1 MSEEALTVTVQ
12 ETNLANW
19 YDSPPP
25 KAVMRQALDLF
36 VSRREAAKSI
46 LEEGVDKD
54 YSQLP
59 GTPKPSLH
67 QPGADKLISAF
78 GLTPRIV
85 ARPDLSV
92 FDHEAGFYY
101 IKNQFDVLNGDKVV
115 GTGIGTASSKESKYA
130 YRWMKKEQIES
141 HPKLRDYKLDDFEKQ
156 SNQYG
161 TRYKV
166 PNPDIHDLVNT
177 LEKMAAKRAKT
188 SAVLQA
194 FGLSSDFTTDMDDQE
209 PSHQTKRQQSKS
221 KPKKQDDTPPDKAV
235 AEFIEWFDAHCDK
248 EGWDADAK
256 EAAEI
261 NLRKAWN
268 LGSLDDIRPEQVDK
282 AKQHVE
288 RIIPRYLKSE
298 GFIMEE

>member
-1 MSEEALTVTVQ
+1 MSEDALTITGN

-36 VSRREAAKSI
+36 VARREAAKSI

-54 YSQLP
+54 FSQLP

-78 GLTPRIV
+78 GLIPRIV

-92 FDHEAGFYY
+92 FDHENGFYY

-130 YRWMKKEQIES
+130 YRWMNAKQIEG
-141 HPKLRDYKLDDFEKQ
+141 HPKLRDYKLDDFEKR

-161 TRYKV
+161 TQYKV
-166 PNPDIHDLVNT
+166 PNPDIGDLVNT
-177 LEKMAAKRAKT
+177 LEKMSAKRAKT

-194 FGLSSDFTTDMDDQE
+194 FGLSSDFTTDTGDNE
-209 PSHQTKRQQSKS
+209 PQQTKKASAKP
-221 KPKKQDDTPPDKAV
+221 KPKKEDDTPPS
-235 AEFIEWFDAHCDK
+235 
-248 EGWDADAK
+248 K
-256 EAAEI
+256 EAAEFI
-261 NLRKAWN
+261 DWFDNYCDEHEWDKETKDAAVEKMLIMWN
-268 LGSLDDIRPEQVDK
+268 IPSLDKVRPDIIK
-282 AKQHVE
+282 IAKESVE
-288 RIIPRYLKSE
+288 RQITKYLVRE
-298 GFIMEE
+298 GFIKES